1 MFMFVLFAVI
11 DLVIVGIFYAVYGT
25 KRKYSEGMLLGVHL
39 PQSAAESEEV
49 TAFMERYRRNT
60 KIFYAV
66 NVVISTAV
74 CAFCFWYISVFMIV
88 WSVWLLE
95 FCVGAMVLLYGNHRK
110 LYDMKVEKGW
120 IGSGGSRIMA
130 VDTKAAVQSGRM
142 GLSPWWHLLF
152 CALILMPCIDT
163 DIRKY
168 LMTSD
173 DGWIFPVTGILVSL
187 TFGILHIAI
196 LRMRNKVYSED
207 SGLNVEVNRMQ
218 KNVWSWA
225 LAGSSLFNAAAY
237 LVVVSGIDET
247 GWISTGVLVIY
258 SIMEAIP
265 GFFLIGGFFYMRSRK
280 EKLLQKNVRPL
291 YIDDDVYWKNGWYS
305 NPNDKRLMVQDW
317 ACSWNY
323 TTNMAKPAGKIFMF
337 LAIVFVA
344 VCLVWGCVEMWK
356 IDFVPIEV
364 DPTGTKV
371 EITSGYSDYDIAY
384 DDITGVELL
393 DSLPDDDYR
402 RINGGEDQHKMM
414 GRFKGEK
421 TGKCRMYLYVGYTPV
436 LEIMTEDGPVYVN
449 SRDGQETEEWMRE
462 IMQQVQPAPFGK
474 TH

>member
-11 DLVIVGIFYAVYGT
+11 DLVIVGIFYAVYET

-168 LMTSD
+168 LITSD
-173 DGWIFPVTGILVSL
+173 DGWIFPVTGILISL

-196 LRMRNKVYSED
+196 LRMRNKVYSEESD
-207 SGLNVEVNRMQ
+207 LNVEVNRMQ

-364 DPTGTKV
+364 NPTGTQV
-371 EITSGYSDYDIAY
+371 EITSGYSDYEIAY

>member
-1 MFMFVLFAVI
+1 MFMFLMFALI
-11 DLVIVGIFYAVYGT
+11 DLVVIGIFYAVYGT

-60 KIFYAV
+60 KIFYTV

-344 VCLVWGCVEMWK
+344 VFLVWGCVEMWK

-364 DPTGTKV
+364 NPTGTQV
-371 EITSGYSDYDIAY
+371 EITSGYSDYEIAY

-421 TGKCRMYLYVGYTPV
+421 IGKCRMYLYVGYTPV

>member
-1 MFMFVLFAVI
+1 MFMFLMFALI
-11 DLVIVGIFYAVYGT
+11 DLVVIGIFYAVYGM

-49 TAFMERYRRNT
+49 TAFMARYHRNT

-66 NVVISTAV
+66 NVVISTAI
-74 CAFCFWYISVFMIV
+74 CGFCFWYISVFMVV

-95 FCVGAMVLLYGNHRK
+95 FCIGAMVLLYGNHRK

-120 IGSGGSRIMA
+120 IGSSGSRIMA

-152 CALILMPCIDT
+152 CLLILMPCIDA
-163 DIRKY
+163 DIRHY

-173 DGWIFPVTGILVSL
+173 DGWIFLVTGILVSL

-237 LVVVSGIDET
+237 LLVVSGIDGN

-258 SIMEAIP
+258 CIMETIP
-265 GFFLIGGFFYMRSRK
+265 GVFLIGGFFYMRSRK
-280 EKLLQKNVRPL
+280 EKLLQKNERPL

-344 VCLVWGCVEMWK
+344 VFLVWGCVEMWK
-356 IDFVPIEV
+356 IDFVPIELNTS
-364 DPTGTKV
+364 DTQV

-402 RINGGEDQHKMM
+402 RINGGADQHKMM
-414 GRFKGEK
+414 GRFKGEN
-421 TGKCRMYLYVGYTPV
+421 TGRCRMYLYVGYTPV

-449 SRDGQETEEWMRE
+449 SKDGQETEEWMRE
-462 IMQQVQPAPFGK
+462 IMQQVQPAPSDD
-474 TH
+474 

>member
-11 DLVIVGIFYAVYGT
+11 DLVIIGIFYAVYGT

-173 DGWIFPVTGILVSL
+173 DGWIFPVTGILISL

-196 LRMRNKVYSED
+196 LRMRNKVYSEESD
-207 SGLNVEVNRMQ
+207 LNVEVNRMQ

-364 DPTGTKV
+364 NPTGTQV
-371 EITSGYSDYDIAY
+371 EITSGYSDYEIAY

-421 TGKCRMYLYVGYTPV
+421 TGKCQIYLYVGYTPV

-449 SRDGQETEEWMRE
+449 SRDGQVTEEWIRE

>member
-1 MFMFVLFAVI
+1 MFMFVLFAMI

-168 LMTSD
+168 LITSD
-173 DGWIFPVTGILVSL
+173 DGWIFPVTGILISL

-196 LRMRNKVYSED
+196 LRMRNKVYSEESD
-207 SGLNVEVNRMQ
+207 LNVEVNRMQ

-344 VCLVWGCVEMWK
+344 VFLVWGCVEMWK

-364 DPTGTKV
+364 NPTGTQV
-371 EITSGYSDYDIAY
+371 EITSGYSDYEIAY

-449 SRDGQETEEWMRE
+449 SRDGQVTEEWIRE

>member
-1 MFMFVLFAVI
+1 MFMFLMFALI
-11 DLVIVGIFYAVYGT
+11 DLVVIGIFYAVYGT

-130 VDTKAAVQSGRM
+130 ADTKAAVQSGRM

-280 EKLLQKNVRPL
+280 EKLLQKNDRPL

-344 VCLVWGCVEMWK
+344 VFLVWGCVEMWK
-356 IDFVPIEV
+356 IDFVPIELNTS
-364 DPTGTKV
+364 DTQV

-393 DSLPDDDYR
+393 DSLPDYDYR

-462 IMQQVQPAPFGK
+462 IMQQVQPAPSDD
-474 TH
+474 

>member
-1 MFMFVLFAVI
+1 MCG
-11 DLVIVGIFYAVYGT
+11 IVGYVGEEQAAPI
-25 KRKYSEGMLLGVHL
+25 LLGGL
-39 PQSAAESEEV
+39 SKLEYRGYDSAGIAV
-49 TAFMERYRRNT
+49 RNDGT
-60 KIFYAV
+60 GKTEIVKAKGRLKI
-66 NVVISTAV
+66 
-74 CAFCFWYISVFMIV
+74 
-88 WSVWLLE
+88 L
-95 FCVGAMVLLYGNHRK
+95 
-110 LYDMKVEKGW
+110 VEKTD
-120 IGSGGSRIMA
+120 GGMA
-130 VDTKAAVQSGRM
+130 VPGTCGIGHTRWATHGEPSEKNAH
-142 GLSPWWHLLF
+142 PH
-152 CALILMPCIDT
+152 C
-163 DIRKY
+163 
-168 LMTSD
+168 SD
-173 DGWIFPVTGILVSL
+173 DHSVILVHN
-187 TFGILHIAI
+187 GIIENYQELKEKLLKSGYSFYSQTDTEIAVK
-196 LRMRNKVYSED
+196 LV
-207 SGLNVEVNRMQ
+207 
-218 KNVWSWA
+218 
-225 LAGSSLFNAAAY
+225 GSSLFNAAAY
-237 LVVVSGIDET
+237 LVVVSGIDGD
-247 GWISTGVLVIY
+247 GWISTGVLVVY
-258 SIMEAIP
+258 CIMETMP

-280 EKLLQKNVRPL
+280 EKLLQKNDRPL

-344 VCLVWGCVEMWK
+344 VFLVWGCVEMWK
-356 IDFVPIEV
+356 IDFVPIELNTS
-364 DPTGTKV
+364 DTQV

-402 RINGGEDQHKMM
+402 RINGGADQHKMM

>member
-11 DLVIVGIFYAVYGT
+11 DLVIIGIFYAVYGT

-168 LMTSD
+168 LITSD
-173 DGWIFPVTGILVSL
+173 DGWIFPVTGILISL

-196 LRMRNKVYSED
+196 LRMRNKVYSEESD
-207 SGLNVEVNRMQ
+207 LNVEVNRMQ

-344 VCLVWGCVEMWK
+344 VFLVWGCVEMWK

-364 DPTGTKV
+364 NPTGTQV
-371 EITSGYSDYDIAY
+371 EITSGYSDYEIAY

-421 TGKCRMYLYVGYTPV
+421 TGKCQIYLYVGYTPV

-449 SRDGQETEEWMRE
+449 SRDGQVTEEWIRE

>member
-344 VCLVWGCVEMWK
+344 VFLVWGCVEMWK

-364 DPTGTKV
+364 NPTGTQV
-371 EITSGYSDYDIAY
+371 EITSGYSDYEIAY

-402 RINGGEDQHKMM
+402 RINGVEDQHKMM

-449 SRDGQETEEWMRE
+449 SRDGQETEEWIRE

>member
-1 MFMFVLFAVI
+1 MFMFVMFAVI
-11 DLVIVGIFYAVYGT
+11 DLVIIGIFYAVYGT
-25 KRKYSEGMLLGVHL
+25 KRKYSEGMILGVHL
-39 PQSAAESEEV
+39 PQSAAESEKV
-49 TAFMERYRRNT
+49 TAFMARYHRNT

-66 NVVISTAV
+66 NAVISTAV
-74 CAFCFWYISVFMIV
+74 CGVCFWYFSVFMII

-95 FCVGAMVLLYGNHRK
+95 FCIGAMVLLYGNHRK
-110 LYDMKVEKGW
+110 LYDMKVERGW
-120 IGSGGSRIMA
+120 IGSSGSRVMA

-152 CALILMPCIDT
+152 CALILMPCIDA
-163 DIRKY
+163 DIRHY

-173 DGWIFPVTGILVSL
+173 DGWIFLVMGILVSL
-187 TFGILHIAI
+187 TFGILHSVI

-207 SGLNVEVNRMQ
+207 SDLNVEVNRMQ

-225 LAGSSLFNAAAY
+225 LVGSSLFNAAAY

-247 GWISTGVLVIY
+247 GWIGTGVLVIY
-258 SIMEAIP
+258 TIMETIP

-280 EKLLQKNVRPL
+280 EKLLQKNDRPL

-305 NPNDKRLMVQDW
+305 NPNDKRLIVQDW

-344 VCLVWGCVEMWK
+344 VVLVWGCVEMWK

-364 DPTGTKV
+364 NPTGTQV
-371 EITSGYSDYDIAY
+371 EITSGYSDYDISY

>member
-1 MFMFVLFAVI
+1 MFMFCVFAVT
-11 DLVIVGIFYAVYGT
+11 DLVIIGIFYAVYGT

-39 PQSAAESEEV
+39 PQSAADSAEV
-49 TAFMERYRRNT
+49 KAFMERYGRNT
-60 KIFYAV
+60 KIFYVA
-66 NVVISTAV
+66 NTLISTAV
-74 CAFCFWYISVFMIV
+74 CGFCFWYFSVFMIV

-95 FCVGAMVLLYGNHRK
+95 FCIGTMVILYGNHRK

-120 IGSGGSRIMA
+120 IGSSGSRIMA

-152 CALILMPCIDT
+152 CLLILMPCIDA
-163 DIRKY
+163 DIRHY

-173 DGWIFPVTGILVSL
+173 DGWIFLVTGILVNL

-207 SGLNVEVNRMQ
+207 SDLNVEINRMQ

-225 LAGSSLFNAAAY
+225 LVGSSLFNAAAY
-237 LVVVSGIDET
+237 LVVVSGIDEN

-258 SIMEAIP
+258 CIMETIP
-265 GFFLIGGFFYMRSRK
+265 GFFMIGGFFYMRSRK
-280 EKLLQKNVRPL
+280 EKLLQKNDRPL

-323 TTNMAKPAGKIFMF
+323 TTNMAKPAGKICMF
-337 LAIVFVA
+337 LAIVLVA

-356 IDFVPIEV
+356 IDFVPIELNIS
-364 DPTGTKV
+364 GTQV
-371 EITSGYSDYDIAY
+371 LITSGYSDYGIACA
-384 DDITGVELL
+384 DITGMELL
-393 DSLPDDDYR
+393 DGLPDDDYR
-402 RINGGEDQHKMM
+402 KINGGEDQHKML
-414 GRFKGEK
+414 GRFKGEN

-436 LEIMTEDGPVYVN
+436 LEIMTGDGPVYVN
-449 SRDGQETEEWMRE
+449 SKDPQETEKWMRE
-462 IMQQVQPAPFGK
+462 ISVNIAESA
-474 TH
+474 